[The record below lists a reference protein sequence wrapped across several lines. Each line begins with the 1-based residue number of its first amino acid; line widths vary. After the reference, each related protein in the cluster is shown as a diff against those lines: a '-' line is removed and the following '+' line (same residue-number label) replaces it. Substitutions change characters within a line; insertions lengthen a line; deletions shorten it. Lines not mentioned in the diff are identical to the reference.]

1 MDFKII
7 IYALLI
13 FLGLS
18 AKSYSRIGETKNE
31 CIKRYGAVIGS
42 DKEAGIQIHMK
53 GGFSIAIQFVDNFVG
68 SIAFQKMKEDI
79 LGQHEEISDNEIEI
93 ILNRNGGGK
102 SWTENEQLSLDRLWT
117 TEDGTL
123 IAKYDWV
130 EKILAIMTMEMVD
143 LVTKSKKTSE
153 AEKLDDF

>member
-93 ILNRNGGGK
+93 TAQWAGISQHKR
-102 SWTENEQLSLDRLWT
+102 
-117 TEDGTL
+117 
-123 IAKYDWV
+123 YP
-130 EKILAIMTMEMVD
+130 D
-143 LVTKSKKTSE
+143 LVVVQFGILETNE
-153 AEKLDDF
+153 